1 MTFWFDSHVLRP
13 LLSQYLRRVMRHIPF
28 NMYRVEHLI
37 SNTRMFHIDRYGA
50 RVECVSKSKCSICS
64 ELPINALLAAN
75 CSNTSRTFVAM
86 CISVRICVRRVT
98 YVFHDNFGL
107 AILTR
112 RDLRTYFR
120 KFDPL
125 PAGEMSSVGEL
136 KIRRMTR
143 CDLIGIADILGK
155 IRFRLHFHFAWRFR
169 WDTIPLFNVYS

>member
-1 MTFWFDSHVLRP
+1 M
-13 LLSQYLRRVMRHIPF
+13 RRISF
-28 NMYRVEHLI
+28 NMYRAEHLI

-64 ELPINALLAAN
+64 KLPINALLAAN
-75 CSNTSRTFVAM
+75 AAMPREHSSR
-86 CISVRICVRRVT
+86 CIIYISVYNRICVRRVT

-112 RDLRTYFR
+112 PDLRTYFR

-125 PAGEMSSVGEL
+125 PTGEMSSVGEL

-143 CDLIGIADILGK
+143 WDLIGIADILGK
-155 IRFRLHFHFAWRFR
+155 IRFRRHFHFARWFR